1 MWGCW
6 LQIRVR
12 SIVISRDFDIQ
23 VDLLAKKYQRLNLKD
38 YSNLFEHSLMRYL
51 LFIWACTRI
60 KLGITV
66 FIAYYDSH
74 FKLDIIL
81 SQSYNI
87 WLWKLSLYKNGF
99 YAFIVNI
106 SFCHLQHEHQYTPHI
121 KFHKIFGKGR
131 NIETQQKLFDLEFEA
146 HVVIQ
151 YFLIDR
157 SREPLKIG

>member
-38 YSNLFEHSLMRYL
+38 YSNLFERSLMRYL
-51 LFIWACTRI
+51 LFIWACTLI

-66 FIAYYDSH
+66 FIAYYNSY
-74 FKLDIIL
+74 FILDIIL

-87 WLWKLSLYKNGF
+87 WIWKFSLTENRF
-99 YAFIVNI
+99 YAFIVYI
-106 SFCHLQHEHQYTPHI
+106 SHCHLQHEHQCTPHI

-131 NIETQQKLFDLEFEA
+131 NIKT
-146 HVVIQ
+146 
-151 YFLIDR
+151 
-157 SREPLKIG
+157 

>member
-38 YSNLFEHSLMRYL
+38 YSNLFERSLMRYL

-66 FIAYYDSH
+66 FIAYYDSY

-81 SQSYNI
+81 SKSYNQNSNI
-87 WLWKLSLYKNGF
+87 WIWKLSLHENRF
-99 YAFIVNI
+99 YAFIVYI
-106 SFCHLQHEHQYTPHI
+106 SLCHLQHEHQCTPHI

-131 NIETQQKLFDLEFEA
+131 NIKT
-146 HVVIQ
+146 
-151 YFLIDR
+151 
-157 SREPLKIG
+157 